1 MPRHW
6 PKLLVHRFSCA
17 ILFPALILAS
27 LGTVGIARAQNLVPD
42 NSVAA
47 VDMVDVDLQLV
58 LAVDVSASIDAEEGR
73 LQRDGYV
80 KAIIDPL
87 VIQAIQAG
95 PNGRIAVAYTEWS
108 GPLHQRVVVDWRI
121 IDGPE
126 SALEFAELLDQAP
139 ILTGRRTSI
148 SGAIQH
154 AVAIFHKAK
163 RFRAT
168 RKVIDISGDGPNNGG
183 FYVHQTRFRAFE
195 NGITINGLP
204 IHNDRPSPLGIP
216 ATPNIDLYYE
226 DCVIGGPGAFIV
238 VAETLGSFAAAVRRK
253 LILEIAGLQLP
264 PRDRRQEPAESG
276 IVPAQLAVGLTDCTI
291 GERQYDLFRQRQ
303 NLKN

>member
-1 MPRHW
+1 MVRHW
-6 PKLLVHRFSCA
+6 FQVPLLVLIMA
-17 ILFPALILAS
+17 IAAS
-27 LGTVGIARAQNLVPD
+27 AVETRGQTLLPDTTVPPEA
-42 NSVAA
+42 
-47 VDMVDVDLQLV
+47 MVDVDLQLV
-58 LAVDVSASIDAEEGR
+58 LAVDVSASVDAEEGR

-80 KAIIDPL
+80 KALLDPL

-95 PNGRIAVAYTEWS
+95 THGRIAVAYTEWS
-108 GPLHQRVVVDWRI
+108 DPLHQRVVVDWRI
-121 IDGPE
+121 IDGPQ
-126 SALEFAELLDQAP
+126 SAIAFAALLDAAAIQP
-139 ILTGRRTSI
+139 GRRTSI

-154 AVAIFHKAK
+154 AVAMFHKAK
-163 RFRAT
+163 QFRAV

-183 FYVHQTRFRAFE
+183 FHVHRTRYRAFE

-238 VAETLGSFAAAVRRK
+238 VAETLRSFAAAVRRK
-253 LILEIAGLQLP
+253 LILEIAGLEPPPP
-264 PRDRRQEPAESG
+264 PRQLARRASG
-276 IVPAQLAVGLTDCTI
+276 IVPAQASLGLTDCTI